1 MRLVKNIPHDQFL
14 IQIHQYNDKYI
25 VKIGLG
31 MFEQVYKVQQHEVKN
46 FEIFE
51 SQILNILLPNVFQ
64 RFLAMRADWTKIQK

>member
-31 MFEQVYKVQQHEVKN
+31 MFEQVYKIHQHEVEN

-64 RFLAMRADWTKIQK
+64 RFLAMRADWIKIQK